1 MEGKYCKWFC
11 TDYVD
16 ENKWMFKSRCGEQR
30 VVSRRE
36 KFFKHL
42 YKDDDTNFCPNCN
55 RLITVGSLMD

>member
-11 TDYVD
+11 TEYVD

-30 VVSRRE
+30 VVSRSE

-42 YKDDDTNFCPNCN
+42 YKDDDTNFCPYCN
-55 RLITVGSLMD
+55 KPITVGQLMD